1 MSTSQLNNAVSRFL
15 TDVDGS
21 LDNVV
26 QVRAQIGARINVID
40 SERDVNADLELLM
53 RQDLSRVEDADL
65 AQVVTLLNRRL
76 VALEAAQQSFVRIQ
90 NLSLFKFI

>member
-1 MSTSQLNNAVSRFL
+1 M
-15 TDVDGS
+15 
-21 LDNVV
+21 V